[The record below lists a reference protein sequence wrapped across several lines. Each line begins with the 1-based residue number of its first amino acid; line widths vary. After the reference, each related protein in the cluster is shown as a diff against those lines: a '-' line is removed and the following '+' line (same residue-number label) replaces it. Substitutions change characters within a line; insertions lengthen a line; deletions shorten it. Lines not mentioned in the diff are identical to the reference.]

1 MIQNIIRHLG
11 GIDHF
16 GIISLC
22 LFATVFACVFVWA
35 CLQRQGHLDRMS
47 RVPLEEEPHSGE
59 IPHE

>member
-1 MIQNIIRHLG
+1 MIQNIIRQVG

-35 CLQRQGHLDRMS
+35 CLQRKGHLDHMS
-47 RVPLEEEPHSGE
+47 RVPLEEEPDTGE
-59 IPHE
+59 TSHE